1 MTARRLPMDILLRKT
16 HNLERQIDD
25 YLDLVVRGALLFK
38 EGLKC
43 YCNGDIEHFT
53 ADLRDLDTIESS
65 ADALRRTIENRLYTE
80 TLIPDLR
87 GDVLGLLESID
98 RVLNRTTETLTQFDV
113 EMPALIAELKPL
125 FVDLTEASM
134 AAVEAMVTAGRAY
147 FRDPERVRDYIN
159 KAMFY
164 EHEADTRGDQI
175 KRKVFRM
182 NIDLSQK
189 IHMRYFAYHIETIS
203 DEAEDVCDRLAIA
216 TIKRSL

>member
-1 MTARRLPMDILLRKT
+1 MDILLRKT

-25 YLDLVVRGALLFK
+25 YLDLVIHGALLFK

-43 YCNGDIEHFT
+43 YCSGDIGHFQEH
-53 ADLRDLDTIESS
+53 LRDLDAIESR
-65 ADALRRTIENRLYTE
+65 ADGLRRTIENRLYTE
-80 TLIPDLR
+80 TLIPESR

-113 EMPALIAELKPL
+113 ELPDINAELKPL
-125 FVDLTEASM
+125 YVDLMEASM
-134 AAVEAMVTAGRAY
+134 AAVESMVSAGRSY

-159 KAMFY
+159 KTMFY
-164 EHEADTRGDQI
+164 EHEADRRGDLI
-175 KRKVFRM
+175 KRTVFKM
-182 NIDLSQK
+182 PIDLSQK